1 MARADEL
8 FGNNLPP
15 RARAVVDA
23 FLDARTSSTS
33 FALACGLLPELS
45 ESCTES
51 LHGHVHALSETHF
64 DREPAVARLRATL
77 RDRGLSD
84 EAIDEV
90 EQAVTTL
97 LAADATAAYLFGLA
111 AGIGLG
117 ALDRRLGE

>member
-51 LHGHVHALSETHF
+51 LHGRGA
-64 DREPAVARLRATL
+64 AARDAARSRPLR
-77 RDRGLSD
+77 RGH
-84 EAIDEV
+84 
-90 EQAVTTL
+90 
-97 LAADATAAYLFGLA
+97 
-111 AGIGLG
+111 
-117 ALDRRLGE
+117 R